1 MNTCCSSSTPQ
12 VGGRPPNKCLQSTF
26 RYNRPVPDRKS
37 NPGKP
42 LPPKR
47 SRDLATAIRNVYRGR
62 LTQIELADRL
72 GVAQNTVS
80 RWSTGEVEPSLE
92 QIAAIEKAC
101 GVERGFILR
110 AAGYVV
116 ESFSPDALIARDAR
130 LEPSKRELLVAA
142 YKAAL
147 RQSRR
152 S

>member
-1 MNTCCSSSTPQ
+1 MPH
-12 VGGRPPNKCLQSTF
+12 
-26 RYNRPVPDRKS
+26 RKS
-37 NPGKP
+37 TAVTSRPSQ
-42 LPPKR
+42 R
-47 SRDLATAIRNVYRGR
+47 TRDLAAAIRNVYRGR
-62 LTQIELADRL
+62 LTQMELADRL

-80 RWSTGEVEPSLE
+80 RWSTGEVEPSLD

-110 AAGYVV
+110 AAGYVD
-116 ESFSPDALIARDAR
+116 ESHSPDALIARDAR